1 MLKKIVTVSIK
12 AEIHTEN
19 FLNSIGHANLHQV
32 QILYLIIQFDVPKI
46 TISMDRSNKRCG

>member
-1 MLKKIVTVSIK
+1 MLKIIVTVSIK

-32 QILYLIIQFDVPKI
+32 QILFLIIQFDVLKI
-46 TISMDRSNKRCG
+46 TIFMDRSNKRGG